1 MLILLFLLLQA
12 SGQPQAVEPSPDVIV
27 RGQHLS
33 KLRLDISIDGD
44 FLMDCHVAV
53 SSGDT
58 FIDSQACR
66 AADVCVSRG
75 MRTSSRLL
83 ACIDHRIALAVSRH
97 DATKSEN

>member
-1 MLILLFLLLQA
+1 MLILPFLLMQA
-12 SGQPQAVEPSPDVIV
+12 VGQPQAVEPSPDVV
-27 RGQHLS
+27 VTGRLFS
-33 KLRLDISIDGD
+33 KLRLGISLDGD
-44 FLMDCHVAV
+44 FLVDCRVAV

-66 AADVCVSRG
+66 AAGVCVSRG

-97 DATKSEN
+97 EATNSAN